1 MHNRPRM
8 ETSPFAAHWTLDP
21 AVDYLNHGSYG
32 ACPRAILER
41 QWELRLELE
50 REPMDFLSRRWNGL
64 LETARA
70 GVARFL
76 GARPEDLA
84 FVTNATSGVN
94 AVLRGLPLAPGD
106 EILTTDHAYAAC
118 RKAAAFVARR
128 CGARV
133 VTAAVP
139 FPIEDAESVVAR
151 VLAAVTPRTR
161 LALLDHVTS
170 PTALVWPIARLVAG
184 LRDRGVETLVD
195 GAHAPGTVPIDL
207 DALGAGYYAGNAH
220 KWLCAPKGAAFLHVR
235 RDLQAG
241 VHPLVISHGY
251 EPDQEG
257 GRFRE
262 EFDWTG
268 TCDPTAWLVL
278 PDCIR
283 FLGGL
288 LPGGWPELMARNRA
302 LALRARDIVCETLG
316 IQHPCPDDL
325 VGSLASVPLPVAQP
339 GSPVATLHHER
350 LMDWTRARGVESW
363 FYAWPVPSGRL
374 VRVSAQAYN
383 HEAQYRRLAAL
394 LQEALHG

>member
-1 MHNRPRM
+1 MD
-8 ETSPFAAHWTLDP
+8 TSPFASLWTLDP
-21 AVDYLNHGSYG
+21 SVEYLNHGSYG

-50 REPMDFLSRRWNGL
+50 REPMDFLSRRWNGR
-64 LETARA
+64 LEEARA
-70 GVARFL
+70 EVARFL
-76 GARPEDLA
+76 GARSEDLA
-84 FVTNATSGVN
+84 FVTNATSGAN
-94 AVLRGLPLAPGD
+94 AVLRGLTLSAGD

-128 CGARV
+128 WGARV
-133 VTAAVP
+133 VTVAIP
-139 FPIEDAESVVAR
+139 FPLDGADALVEP
-151 VLAAVTPRTR
+151 VLAAVTPKTK

-170 PTALVWPIARLVAG
+170 PTALVLPIERLVRE
-184 LRDRGVETLVD
+184 LRARGVETLVD
-195 GAHAPGTVPIDL
+195 GAHAPGSVPIDL
-207 DALGAGYYAGNAH
+207 DALGAAYYTGNAH

-235 RDLQAG
+235 RDLQGG

-251 EPDQEG
+251 EADQEG
-257 GRFRE
+257 RRFRE

-302 LALRARDIVCETLG
+302 LALRARDILCETLG
-316 IQHPCPDDL
+316 VPGACPDEL
-325 VGSLASVPLPVAQP
+325 IGSLASLPLPVAQG
-339 GSPVATLHHER
+339 GSPVATLDHEK

-363 FYAWPVPSGRL
+363 FCWWPVPSGRL

-383 HEAQYRRLAAL
+383 HEAQYRRLAGL
-394 LQEALHG
+394 LQEALRG

>member
-1 MHNRPRM
+1 MDA
-8 ETSPFAAHWTLDP
+8 SPFSEHWTLDP
-21 AVDYLNHGSYG
+21 SVDYLNHGSYG
-32 ACPRAILER
+32 ACPREILEK
-41 QWELRLELE
+41 QWQLRLELE

-64 LETARA
+64 LEAAREE
-70 GVARFL
+70 VARFL

-84 FVTNATSGVN
+84 LVTNATSGVN

-118 RKAAAFVARR
+118 RKAAAFVAHRI
-128 CGARV
+128 GARV
-133 VTAAVP
+133 VTVAVP
-139 FPIEDAESVVAR
+139 FPLGDAEALVTR
-151 VLAAVTPRTR
+151 VLDAVTSRTK

-170 PTALVWPIARLVAG
+170 PTALVLPIALLVAA

-195 GAHAPGTVPIDL
+195 GAHAPGSVPIDL
-207 DALGAGYYAGNAH
+207 DAIGAGYYTGNAH

-251 EPDQEG
+251 ESEQEG
-257 GRFRE
+257 RRFRE

-268 TCDPTAWLVL
+268 TCDPTAWLVM

-302 LALRARDIVCETLG
+302 LALRARDILCEALDIG
-316 IQHPCPDDL
+316 RACPDDMIA
-325 VGSLASVPLPVAQP
+325 SLASLPLPVAEP
-339 GSPVATLHHER
+339 GSPVATLDHEK

-363 FYAWPVPSGRL
+363 FCSWSVPSGRL

-383 HEAQYRRLAAL
+383 HEGQFRRLAGL
-394 LQEALHG
+394 LQEALRG

>member
-1 MHNRPRM
+1 MD
-8 ETSPFAAHWTLDP
+8 TSPFAEHWTLDP
-21 AVDYLNHGSYG
+21 SVDYLNHGSYG
-32 ACPRAILER
+32 ACPRVILER

-50 REPMDFLSRRWNGL
+50 REPVDFLSRRWNGL
-64 LETARA
+64 LEAARTEVA
-70 GVARFL
+70 GFL

-128 CGARV
+128 SGARV
-133 VTAAVP
+133 VTVAVP
-139 FPIEDAESVVAR
+139 FPLEDAETLVQL
-151 VLAAVTPRTR
+151 VLGAVTPRTR

-170 PTALVWPIARLVAG
+170 PTALVLPIERLVRA
-184 LRDRGVETLVD
+184 LRGRGVETLVD
-195 GAHAPGTVPIDL
+195 GAHAPGSVPIDL
-207 DALGAGYYAGNAH
+207 DAIGAGYYAGNAH

-251 EPDQEG
+251 EPDGEG
-257 GRFRE
+257 RRFRE

-268 TCDPTAWLVL
+268 TCDPTAWLVI

-288 LPGGWPELMARNRA
+288 LPGGWPELMARNRG
-302 LALRARDIVCETLG
+302 LCLRARDLLCEALDVPR
-316 IQHPCPDDL
+316 PCPDEL
-325 VGSLASVPLPVAQP
+325 VASLASLPLPIGEP
-339 GSPVATLHHER
+339 GSPVATLGHEA

-363 FYAWPVPSGRL
+363 FYSWPVPSGRL
-374 VRVSAQAYN
+374 ARVSAQAYN
-383 HEAQYRRLAAL
+383 HEGQFRRLAGL
-394 LQEALHG
+394 LREALRG